1 MKFFRVSYKR
11 GKEHNKTIVKAENRI
26 EAIKKFYD
34 MQLGV
39 LIKIEEIQEPLSMK
53 IERYLEFWKNPINR
67 GKVNDEKYIAAL
79 DQIATMLDAGMPL
92 NVSIEET
99 AKNSDDPQIKI
110 IFNHILANIEK
121 GMSLSDSASRYSK
134 QLGHLSISMFKLG
147 EETGSLA
154 DAVKKLAEILQEI
167 LDNRRKFKKAT
178 RYPLFTM
185 VAMAIAFTIVIIY
198 VVPQFESFF
207 KSSHMELPLPTKIL
221 LWLEN
226 ALINFGPYILIN
238 AVLVTVTIGYFY
250 NTSDKFRIMMDRLQ
264 LKIYIIG
271 DVTYLALMGRFFY
284 LFRVLND
291 AGIPLLDALNMA
303 LEVVTNRYMQERLK
317 IIPAAVEEGRS
328 LHEGI
333 TKSEQCESMVI
344 QMIKSGEMSGSLGKM
359 LDKVTKIYKERF
371 NYIVDNIA
379 TLIEPVMIAAIAGF
393 VLVLA
398 MGIFLPMWNMVN
410 LAN

>member
-1 MKFFRVSYKR
+1 MKFFRISYKR
-11 GKEHNKTIVKAENRI
+11 GKTHNNTIVKAENRI
-26 EAIKKFYD
+26 EAVKKFYE
-34 MQLGV
+34 MKLGV
-39 LIKIEEIQEPLSMK
+39 LIKIEEIQEPISMK
-53 IERYLEFWKNPINR
+53 IEKQIEYWKNPINR

-99 AKNSDDPQIKI
+99 AKNSDDPQIKM
-110 IFNHILANIEK
+110 IFNHILADVEK
-121 GMSLSDSASRYSK
+121 GMSLSDSAARYSK
-134 QLGHLSISMFKLG
+134 QLGHLSVSMFKLG

-178 RYPLFTM
+178 RYPLFTLA
-185 VAMAIAFTIVIIY
+185 AMAIAFTIVIIY

-207 KSSHMELPLPTKIL
+207 KSSHMELPIPTKIL

-226 ALINFGPYILIN
+226 ALINFGPYIIIN
-238 AVLVTVTIGYFY
+238 AILIAVAIGYFY
-250 NTSDKFRIMMDRLQ
+250 NKSDKFRIIMDRFQ

-271 DVTYLALMGRFFY
+271 DVTYLALIGRFFY

-317 IIPAAVEEGRS
+317 RIPAAVEEGRS

-333 TKSEQCESMVI
+333 TESELCESMVI

-371 NYIVDNIA
+371 NYIVENIA
-379 TLIEPVMIAAIAGF
+379 TLIEPIMIAAIAGF

-398 MGIFLPMWNMVN
+398 MGIFLPMWNMTNV
-410 LAN
+410 AN

>member
-11 GKEHNKTIVKAENRI
+11 GKENNKTIVKAENRI

-110 IFNHILANIEK
+110 IFNHILADIEK

-317 IIPAAVEEGRS
+317 IIPATVEGGRS

-333 TKSEQCESMVI
+333 TESEQCESMVI

-410 LAN
+410 VAN

>member
-1 MKFFRVSYKR
+1 MKFFRISYKR
-11 GKEHNKTIVKAENRI
+11 GKTHNKTIVKAENRI
-26 EAIKKFYD
+26 EAVKKFYE
-34 MQLGV
+34 MKLGV
-39 LIKIEEIQEPLSMK
+39 LIKIEEIQEPISMK
-53 IERYLEFWKNPINR
+53 IEKQIEYWKNPINR

-99 AKNSDDPQIKI
+99 AKNSDDPQIKM
-110 IFNHILANIEK
+110 IFNHILADVEK
-121 GMSLSDSASRYSK
+121 GMSLSDSAARYSK
-134 QLGHLSISMFKLG
+134 QLGHLSVSMFKLG

-178 RYPLFTM
+178 RYPLFTLA
-185 VAMAIAFTIVIIY
+185 AMAIAFTIVIIY

-207 KSSHMELPLPTKIL
+207 KSSHMELPIPTKIL

-226 ALINFGPYILIN
+226 ALINFGPYIIIN
-238 AVLVTVTIGYFY
+238 AILIAVAIGYFY
-250 NTSDKFRIMMDRLQ
+250 NKSDKFRIIMDRFQ

-271 DVTYLALMGRFFY
+271 DVTYLALIGRFFY

-317 IIPAAVEEGRS
+317 RIPAAVEEGRS

-333 TKSEQCESMVI
+333 TESELCESMVI

-371 NYIVDNIA
+371 NYIVENIA
-379 TLIEPVMIAAIAGF
+379 TLIEPIMIAAIAGF

-398 MGIFLPMWNMVN
+398 MGIFLPMWNMTNV
-410 LAN
+410 AN

>member
-1 MKFFRVSYKR
+1 LKFFRVSYKR

-39 LIKIEEIQEPLSMK
+39 LVKIEEIQEPLSMK

-79 DQIATMLDAGMPL
+79 DQISTMLDAGMPL

-110 IFNHILANIEK
+110 IFNHILADVEK

-134 QLGHLSISMFKLG
+134 QLGYLSISMFKLG

-154 DAVKKLAEILQEI
+154 DAIKKLAEILQEI

-178 RYPLFTM
+178 RYPLFTI

-226 ALINFGPYILIN
+226 ALINFGPYILID
-238 AVLVTVTIGYFY
+238 AVLVAVAIGYFY
-250 NTSDKFRIMMDRLQ
+250 NTSDKFRIMLDRLQ

-271 DVTYLALMGRFFY
+271 DVTYLALIGRFFY

-291 AGIPLLDALNMA
+291 AGIPLLDALNMS

-333 TKSEQCESMVI
+333 TESEQCESMVI

-393 VLVLA
+393 VIVLA

-410 LAN
+410 VTN